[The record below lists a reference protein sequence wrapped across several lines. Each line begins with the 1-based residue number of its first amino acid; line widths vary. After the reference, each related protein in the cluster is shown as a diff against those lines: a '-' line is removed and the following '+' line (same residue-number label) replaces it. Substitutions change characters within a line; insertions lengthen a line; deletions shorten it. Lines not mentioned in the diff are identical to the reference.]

1 MHPSRTP
8 PAVALADKVTVAKS
22 AAMEMLG
29 NLDMFQNSNGILF
42 FRPISVHDSSPPDG
56 HRTILVEH

>member
-1 MHPSRTP
+1 M
-8 PAVALADKVTVAKS
+8 ALADKVTVAKS